1 MKIKTLRRLPNGDS
15 EKVLHPSKRER
26 ADHGLCLEYIV
37 TTDLTPSFR
46 RGHEYYALLAE
57 TQTAKYTA
65 LFRADWTLDDDF
77 EHWDAEMTVW
87 VGVRHAVGGPGREI
101 QATVAARGARLSNVK
116 RTLAHRALLQAL
128 ILCEEIIAQQERERR
143 SM

>member
-1 MKIKTLRRLPNGDS
+1 MKIRTLRRLPNGDS

-26 ADHGLCLEYIV
+26 ADHGLCLEYLV

-65 LFRADWTLDDDF
+65 LFRADWTLDDF
-77 EHWDAEMTVW
+77 GQWDAEMTVW
-87 VGVRHAVGGPGREI
+87 VGVRNTVGGQGREI
-101 QATVAARGARLSNVK
+101 QATVAAQGARLSSVK
-116 RTLAHRALLQAL
+116 KTLAHRALLQAL
-128 ILCEEIIAQQERERR
+128 ILCEEIIAQQGRERH

>member
-26 ADHGLCLEYIV
+26 ADHGLCLEYLV

-65 LFRADWTLDDDF
+65 LFRADWMLDDF
-77 EHWDAEMTVW
+77 GQWDAEMTVW
-87 VGVRHAVGGPGREI
+87 VGVRNTVGGPGREI